1 MCCNATGSCRAVS
14 CWFIVMPEGDSLH
27 YLAARLAPLV
37 GRVIVAFESHDLS
50 DAVCK
55 SLIGVTVREVL
66 ARGKNL
72 LVRFEDGRT
81 LHIHLRMNG
90 RMFVDKP
97 RSTFWAPRTSVP
109 QLRIA
114 VYGFA
119 VVGARIPVV
128 RLLRDEARD
137 EALRTLGPELIRPEN
152 GNGIFAKAKIP
163 WTSTEQSEVNDPAP
177 TCVEV
182 DVDEAVRRL
191 RALETLP
198 IGEAI
203 LRQRA
208 LAGIGNLY
216 KSETLFLEG
225 VHPCAQVDVLSDE
238 ALRSVVLRASTLM
251 RQNQHLPGTQ
261 RRTRNALAGSRYWVY
276 LRNGRRCLRCA
287 DGVIERI
294 YQGAAPGRSTY
305 FCAVCQP
312 VMRG

>member
-1 MCCNATGSCRAVS
+1 MCCNATGSCRVAS

-114 VYGFA
+114 VDGFA

-152 GNGIFAKAKIP
+152 
-163 WTSTEQSEVNDPAP
+163 DPAP
-177 TCVEV
+177 TRVEV

-191 RALETLP
+191 RALEALP

-225 VHPCAQVDVLSDE
+225 VHPCTQMAVLSDE

-261 RRTRNALAGSRYWVY
+261 RRTRNALTGSRYWVY